1 MDLLRIRNLTV
12 EFPSRRGN
20 FLAVRDVDLDVRRG
34 EIHGLVGESGAGKST
49 IGNAIMGL
57 LEPPGRIAGGE
68 IEIEGR
74 RIEALPPEAM
84 RRVRGKTV
92 SMIFQDP
99 LSSLNPLYSVEQQLV
114 ETIREHKRMG
124 ERAAKAYA
132 IELLDQVGI
141 PRPAE
146 RVKQY
151 PHQFSGGMR
160 QRVVIALAL
169 CSDPDLVIAD
179 EPTTALDVSIQAQIL
194 DLIRRLCTERDVGV
208 ILVTHDMGVIAETT
222 DRVAVMYRGR
232 IVERG
237 PTAKVLGDPDHEYT
251 KSLVAA
257 VPRPDL
263 KLHRFPMVTYIEGP
277 TREFEPIDLQRHWLG
292 QGRRDRSRD
301 RHENL
306 VDLRGLTMDFLV
318 RRSLL
323 PRNRRYLRAVDEVT
337 VGVREGEIFGLVGES
352 GSGKSTIARMI
363 AGLYQP
369 TSGEILFDGTDIA
382 RMAPGKERR
391 PFQRQMQMIFQD
403 PYSSLNPRMRVG
415 DIVAEPIKHHRLAAS
430 GEERRGIVADLLEH
444 VGLGAEAA
452 RKYPHEFSGGQRQRI
467 SIARALATR
476 PRFLI
481 CDEPTSALDVSIQA
495 QILNLLKDLQ
505 EELRLTMLF
514 ISHDLPVMRQMCHRI
529 GVMQNGRLCEVA
541 ETEELFEN
549 PQHDYTRHLLRLMPR
564 LDFGVHEQARLAN
577 GSDSNA

>member
-1 MDLLRIRNLTV
+1 MSLLEIRNLTV
-12 EFPSRRGN
+12 EFPGRRGS
-20 FLAVRDVDLDVRRG
+20 FAAVRDVDLDVKRG

-49 IGNAIMGL
+49 IGNAVMGL
-57 LEPPGRIAGGE
+57 LEPPGRIAAGE
-68 IEIEGR
+68 ISIEGR
-74 RIEALPPEAM
+74 RIEALKPEEM
-84 RRVRGKTV
+84 RKVRGKTV

-99 LSSLNPLYSVEQQLV
+99 LSSLNPLYSVEHQLV
-114 ETIREHKRMG
+114 ETIREHKRMR
-124 ERAAKAYA
+124 EREAKAYA
-132 IELLDQVGI
+132 VDLLDQVGI
-141 PRPAE
+141 PKPGE
-146 RVKQY
+146 RILQY

-194 DLIRRLCTERDVGV
+194 DLIRSLCTERNVGV

-237 PTAKVLGDPDHEYT
+237 STSKVLGDPDHDYT
-251 KSLVAA
+251 RSLMSA
-257 VPRPDL
+257 VPRPDVRL
-263 KLHRFPMVTYIEGP
+263 PRFPTVTYIEGP
-277 TREFEPIDLQRHWLG
+277 AREFEPIDLRNHWLG
-292 QGRRDRSRD
+292 RDRRERTDREGRD
-301 RHENL
+301 L
-306 VDLRGLTMDFLV
+306 VALKDLRMDFTT
-318 RRSLL
+318 RRSML
-323 PRNRRYLRAVDEVT
+323 PRNRRHLRAVDDVTFGIRDGEV
-337 VGVREGEIFGLVGES
+337 FGLVGES
-352 GSGKSTIARMI
+352 GSGKSTIARLI
-363 AGLYQP
+363 AGLHHP
-369 TSGEILFDGTDIA
+369 TGGEIRFDGTDIA
-382 RMAPGKERR
+382 KLAPGRARR

-415 DIVAEPIKHHRLAAS
+415 EIVAEPIVHHGLAANDA
-430 GEERRGIVADLLEH
+430 ERRGIVGDLLEH

-505 EELRLTMLF
+505 KELGLTLLF

-529 GVMQNGRLCEVA
+529 GVMQQGRICEIA
-541 ETEELFEN
+541 ETEALFDD
-549 PQHDYTRHLLRLMPR
+549 PQHDYTKHLLKLMPK
-564 LDFGVHEQARLAN
+564 LGALADAHQRIAE
-577 GSDSNA
+577 DSGR